1 MTDWAKP
8 TILVSKCLEF
18 DHCRYN
24 GSMISSDFVKKIK
37 PFVKFMP
44 VCPEVEIGLGVP
56 RKSLRLIEKDQQI
69 KLIQPATSKDFTEN
83 MISFSKS
90 FLTNNKDF
98 DGAILKSRS
107 PSCGI
112 KDVKLYTDNS
122 NAIPSKRTIGLF
134 SNTVF
139 DLFSG
144 VVESEGRLRNTFI
157 QEHFLV
163 CTFTLADFKLTK
175 KKQHI
180 SDLVSFH
187 SKNKFLFMAY
197 NQELLKTLGQITANQ
212 EKKQISQIFDQY
224 EKVLFSL
231 FSKPPSHKS
240 TINVIL
246 HLFGY
251 VSDKLSNEEKQ
262 FYLDLIDQYRN
273 EKISLNVLTHV
284 LKSWVVRFSEPYLS
298 NQTFFNPF
306 PEDLLE
312 EQLSVIADKRRYWE

>member
-1 MTDWAKP
+1 MPHWTKP

-18 DHCRYN
+18 DHCRYD
-24 GSMISSDFVKKIK
+24 GSMISSDFVKKIE
-37 PFVKFMP
+37 PFVDFTP

-56 RKSLRLIEKDQQI
+56 RKSLRLIEKEQQI
-69 KLIQPATSKDFTEN
+69 RLVQPATSKDYTDN

-90 FLTNNKDF
+90 FLTKHNNF

-112 KDVKLYTDNS
+112 KDVKLYTDS
-122 NAIPSKRTIGLF
+122 LNAMPLKRTIGLF
-134 SNTVF
+134 SSILLE
-139 DLFSG
+139 LFPG
-144 VVESEGRLRNTFI
+144 IVESEGRLRNPFI
-157 QEHFLV
+157 QEHFLAS
-163 CTFTLADFKLTK
+163 TFTLADFKESRNRH
-175 KKQHI
+175 HI

-197 NQELLKTLGQITANQ
+197 NQELLKTLGQISANQ
-212 EKKQISQIFDQY
+212 QNKEIHQIFDQY
-224 EKVLFSL
+224 EKVLFSM

-240 TINVIL
+240 TINVLL

-251 VSDKLSNEEKQ
+251 TSNNLNKEEKK
-262 FYLDLIDQYRN
+262 FFLDLVDQYRN

-284 LKSWVVRFSEPYLS
+284 LKSWIVRFSEPYLS